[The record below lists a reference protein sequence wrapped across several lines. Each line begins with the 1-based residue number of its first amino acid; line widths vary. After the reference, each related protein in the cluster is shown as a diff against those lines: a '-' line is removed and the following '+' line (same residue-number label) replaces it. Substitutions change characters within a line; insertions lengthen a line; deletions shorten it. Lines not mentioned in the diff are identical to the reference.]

1 MRQIKIKNRPG
12 YLFYDNLIVN
22 IKDFDSS
29 LLEINK
35 LSFKGVFSL
44 NIHCIKYIPTTSPN
58 RVSIDRTD
66 NDEDFLYLFLDDVYG
81 CIEKTNGIKYLV
93 LDSTDKNKE
102 ALKYYKKLWE
112 ETKRQIKVINNVS
125 NK

>member
-1 MRQIKIKNRPG
+1 M
-12 YLFYDNLIVN
+12 
-22 IKDFDSS
+22 
-29 LLEINK
+29 
-35 LSFKGVFSL
+35 
-44 NIHCIKYIPTTSPN
+44 
-58 RVSIDRTD
+58 SIDRTD

-112 ETKRQIKVINNVS
+112 ETKRQIKVINNGS

>member
-1 MRQIKIKNRPG
+1 MFLQG
-12 YLFYDNLIVN
+12 AFSV
-22 IKDFDSS
+22 SS
-29 LLEINK
+29 
-35 LSFKGVFSL
+35 
-44 NIHCIKYIPTTSPN
+44 HYIKYIPTKCPN

-112 ETKRQIKVINNVS
+112 ETKRQIKVINNGS

>member
-1 MRQIKIKNRPG
+1 M
-12 YLFYDNLIVN
+12 
-22 IKDFDSS
+22 
-29 LLEINK
+29 
-35 LSFKGVFSL
+35 
-44 NIHCIKYIPTTSPN
+44 
-58 RVSIDRTD
+58 SIDRTD

-112 ETKRQIKVINNVS
+112 ETKTQIKVINNGS
-125 NK
+125 NKWWWTYRIQKRLHEN

>member
-1 MRQIKIKNRPG
+1 M
-12 YLFYDNLIVN
+12 
-22 IKDFDSS
+22 
-29 LLEINK
+29 
-35 LSFKGVFSL
+35 
-44 NIHCIKYIPTTSPN
+44 
-58 RVSIDRTD
+58 SIDRTD
-66 NDEDFLYLFLDDVYG
+66 NDEDFLYLFLDDAYG

-112 ETKRQIKVINNVS
+112 ETKRQIKVINNGS